1 MYPELQ
7 SAFLAETS
15 TLLILLA
22 GSVLLYR
29 SFREKYL
36 TPWIAGWVLYS
47 AAKLFVSF
55 SLNGHWPT
63 LWAILAHISFA
74 LAVGLFSASVFFYV
88 YEPRMLRPVAV
99 AIALAVLFGIAVVL
113 LPAYST
119 GLAAVFHICW
129 EVVIL
134 TAVYRLVRFARGR
147 GIVGLWL
154 LCAMLLI
161 LHLDFAGSHHSRA
174 DFDVVVDLLLGISMM
189 MIVLDDSRVQIQRSD
204 ILNRLNRI
212 IPESDEFEPVV
223 EIVLDELLRSTRAK
237 GAWFRILENGKLRL
251 TVAKGLTQAFI
262 EQTRE
267 IETANSTSLELLR
280 SGEVGVLPVVS
291 IQLEVKQYLKDYGI
305 NHLVLVPVIGKNSRI
320 GLVVLGMV
328 RRRTY
333 TQNDRQFL
341 KAAANQLGM
350 AAENR
355 RLLQQLVRSKN
366 EWAST
371 FNSIPD
377 YILVHD
383 SQYRI
388 LRVNRALLERLQR
401 TYTSVVLQPCEDVLP
416 QAGMRWKGCPYCDS
430 VPVAGEHDRCFGGYS
445 VVSTSSYFG
454 QDSEGGMVHVIKD
467 VTAVHTAEERYKAL
481 FDHMQ
486 EGVFVSSPEG
496 KIIDCND
503 AFVSMVGFRNK
514 QELLK
519 LDAAQVLYVNTD
531 DRRKFLEEMA
541 RHGFV
546 RNFEYMLRRADGKQI
561 TVVES
566 SFATRNASSG
576 EIERYQGVLLDV
588 SEQKRAEDEIRR
600 RNRELYVLNSIAV
613 TFNQSLSLDEIIHLT
628 ILQLV
633 ELFSTDT
640 AAVFLFDSATGS
652 MQKRVAYGQ
661 GAGRVAGE
669 ESFTLPVEFVE
680 SIKSKHAEI
689 ISPRDFPYLPE
700 AVRES
705 IQPAG
710 LRSGLWVILWSEEA
724 IIGLLGTNSRMVR
737 EFSSSEEN
745 VMIAV
750 GRQLA
755 TTIHKIQLYHE
766 TARAYDDLRRT
777 QEQLLQSEKMSAVGQ
792 LVSGVAHELNNPLT
806 AIMGYTQLLENE
818 KSESV
823 IQEFIQ
829 KLHKQAYRAHKI
841 VQNLLSFARQQKPQR
856 IFVDLRNVMEET
868 IALRDYELKANKIS
882 VEREFQAALPSVMA
896 DPHQLE
902 QVYLNII
909 NNATDAMLENSY
921 SGILRIKIYS
931 ANGQVISE
939 LRDSGQGMADPKRV
953 FDPFY
958 TTKGVGKGTGLGL
971 SICYGIV
978 KEHGGE
984 ISAFNH
990 PEGGAVVQ
998 VRLPVAVGQR
1008 PVTESERIAIRRSD
1022 ALLKGRVLVIDG
1034 QDAALDTE
1042 REVLTAAGLVVE
1054 TLGPKVSVIERLQ
1067 QQSFDTLF
1075 FETKS
1080 CEVESTEEVLRW
1092 IQDSQPD
1099 LAAKTVLII
1108 SDISDPGIDVFV
1120 HARRIL
1126 CLVKP
1131 YEVSDLLAVVRRIL
1145 RPAKSSM
1152 AQTIQ

>member
-1 MYPELQ
+1 MYPGLQ
-7 SAFLAETS
+7 PAFLAETS

-36 TPWIAGWVLYS
+36 IPWIAGWILYS
-47 AAKLFVSF
+47 ASKLFL
-55 SLNGHWPT
+55 SLSVPGHFNTAWG
-63 LWAILAHISFA
+63 ILAYISFA
-74 LAVGLFSASVFFYV
+74 LAAGLFSAAIFAYV
-88 YEPRMLRPVAV
+88 HEPQLILPFSAP
-99 AIALAVLFGIAVVL
+99 IGIAVLLGVAVVL
-113 LPAYST
+113 LPAHAAS
-119 GLAAVFHICW
+119 LSVAFRICWEAVICAAVF
-129 EVVIL
+129 L
-134 TAVYRLVRFARGR
+134 LARFARGR

-154 LCAMLLI
+154 LCIMLLA
-161 LHLDFAGSHHSRA
+161 LHMDVTGQQHAIGQ
-174 DFDVVVDLLLGISMM
+174 FDVMVDLLLGISMM

-204 ILNRLNRI
+204 ILNKLNRAM
-212 IPESDEFEPVV
+212 PDSDEFDPIV
-223 EIVLDELLRSTRAK
+223 ENVLGELMRSSRARA
-237 GAWFRILENGKLRL
+237 AWFRILENGKLRL
-251 TVAKGLTQAFI
+251 TVSKGLSPAFI
-262 EQTRE
+262 QQTRE
-267 IETANSTSLELLR
+267 IETSKSITSDLLR
-280 SGEVGVLPVVS
+280 KGEVGVMPVVS
-291 IQLEVKQYLKDYGI
+291 IQPEFRPALQESGI
-305 NHLVLVPVIGKNSRI
+305 DHLVLVPVLGKNARI
-320 GLVVLGMV
+320 GVIALGMA

-333 TQNDRQFL
+333 TENDRLFL
-341 KAAANQLGM
+341 KGAANQLGM

-383 SQYRI
+383 TQFRI
-388 LRVNRALLERLQR
+388 LRVNRALLDRLQR
-401 TYTSVVLQPCEDVLP
+401 SYTSVVLQTCEEVLP
-416 QAGMRWKGCPYCDS
+416 QAGIKWSGCPYCEPPSD
-430 VPVAGEHDRCFGGYS
+430 VADQDRCFGGYS

-467 VTAVHTAEERYKAL
+467 VTAVRTAEERYKAL

-486 EGVFVSSPEG
+486 EGVFVSSPQG
-496 KIIDCND
+496 KILDCND
-503 AFVSMVGFRNK
+503 AFVRMVGFHNK
-514 QELLK
+514 DELLR
-519 LDAAQVLYVNTD
+519 LDAAQVLYVNTE
-531 DRRKFLEEMA
+531 DRRKFLEEMSQ
-541 RHGFV
+541 HGFV

-566 SFATRNASSG
+566 SFATRNSSTG

-588 SEQKRAEDEIRR
+588 SDQKRAEDEIRR

-633 ELFSTDT
+633 ELFSTDS
-640 AAVFLFDSATGS
+640 AAVYLFDPAGNA
-652 MQKRVAYGQ
+652 MQKRVAYGYGVDQ
-661 GAGRVAGE
+661 GAS
-669 ESFTLPVEFVE
+669 ESFTLPPEFLD
-680 SIKSKHAEI
+680 SIQSKHAEI
-689 ISPRDFPYLPE
+689 ISPRDFPYLPVS
-700 AVRES
+700 VRES
-705 IQPAG
+705 LQPHDY
-710 LRSGLWVILWSEEA
+710 RWGLWVILWSEENV
-724 IIGLLGTNSRMVR
+724 IGLLGTNSRIPR

-766 TARAYDDLRRT
+766 TTRAYDDLRRT

-806 AIMGYTQLLENE
+806 AIMGYTQLLESE

-841 VQNLLSFARQQKPQR
+841 VQNLLSFARQHKPQR
-856 IFVDLRNVMEET
+856 IYVDLRNVMEET
-868 IALRDYELKANKIS
+868 IALRDYELKASRIS
-882 VEREFQAALPSVMA
+882 VERDFQASLPSVMA

-909 NNATDAMLENSY
+909 NNSTDSMLENSN
-921 SGILRIKIYS
+921 GGVLRIRIYS
-931 ANGQVISE
+931 EKGQVVSE
-939 LRDSGQGMADPKRV
+939 LRDSGPGMTDPKRV

-990 PEGGAVVQ
+990 PQGGAVVH
-998 VRLPVAVGQR
+998 VRLPIAVGQK

-1022 ALLKGRVLVIDG
+1022 SLLKGHVLLIDG
-1034 QDAALDTE
+1034 ADSLDTE
-1042 REVLTAAGLVVE
+1042 REVLTAAGVE
-1054 TLGPKVSVIERLQ
+1054 VDTLGSQESVIQRLQ
-1067 QQSFDTLF
+1067 QQAFDAF
-1075 FETKS
+1075 FLDSRACVAEP
-1080 CEVESTEEVLRW
+1080 VEDVMRW
-1092 IQDSQPD
+1092 IQDHRPE

-1108 SDISDPGIDVFV
+1108 SDIAEPGIDVFTY
-1120 HARRIL
+1120 AARIL

-1145 RPAKSSM
+1145 RPVKAVA
-1152 AQTIQ
+1152 AQVIQ